1 MLKTITITITLSLSL
16 SLALPLLLIGCT
28 QQLVADQQPVNQA
41 VQTVSWDKMVAMVN
55 TGAYQTV
62 GQQHDKTVRLV
73 LNNGQVLQAQEPN
86 IDDINKVVRSCEK
99 CANKPFLSE

>member
-1 MLKTITITITLSLSL
+1 MIKTITLSL

-28 QQLVADQQPVNQA
+28 QQLVADQQSVNQA
-41 VQTVSWDKMVAMVN
+41 VQNVQIVSWDKMVAMVN
-55 TGAYQTV
+55 AGAYRTV
-62 GQQHDKTVRLV
+62 GQQHDKMVRLV

-86 IDDINKVVRSCEK
+86 IDDIYKVVRSCEK

>member
-1 MLKTITITITLSLSL
+1 MLKTITLSL

-28 QQLVADQQPVNQA
+28 QQLVTDQMTMDQA
-41 VQTVSWDKMVAMVN
+41 VQTVSWNKMVSVVN

-62 GQQHDKTVRLV
+62 GQQHDKMVRLV

-86 IDDINKVVRSCEK
+86 IDDIYKVVRSCEK